1 MPPEPYPPFFL
12 SREAG
17 AVAPARPEPV
27 LGWHP
32 APESGVRER
41 WPAGPSA
48 RTRLGRFGGFSV
60 WCHGLAL
67 AATLL
72 WAERLVPPQPIDSN
86 GAVAM
91 VFAPRQS
98 AAPQPVLPPAVETSS
113 TAAPTPLATPPPPDA
128 AAATDIAALAT
139 PEPPVAASDVPAPM
153 AAPAPITERMQALP
167 PEATPEVTPVKPPPA
182 AAARP
187 APAHPTLAHP
197 TVART
202 NNAAASQAP
211 APNPPA
217 ASAPTATTLAMAAP
231 LVPPHPLRGVVG
243 NRAPLYPISAER
255 RREQGRVVL
264 RVDVTVDGRA
274 DAVQVA
280 VSSGFSALDRA
291 AIEAVRQW
299 RFVPATRGGTPVPGA
314 AEVPINFTLSN

>member
-12 SREAG
+12 SRETG

-41 WPAGPSA
+41 WPAGSST

-72 WAERLVPPQPIDSN
+72 WAQVFVPPEPVDDK
-86 GAVAM
+86 GEVAM
-91 VFAPRQS
+91 VFAPAER
-98 AAPQPVLPPAVETSS
+98 AAQEPALPPAVETE
-113 TAAPTPLATPPPPDA
+113 PT
-128 AAATDIAALAT
+128 
-139 PEPPVAASDVPAPM
+139 
-153 AAPAPITERMQALP
+153 AAPAPLVPPP
-167 PEATPEVTPVKPPPA
+167 PEESAPAETAALSPATTAMAAMAAPPPDSVQA
-182 AAARP
+182 MTPPAPPKPAERPTRP
-187 APAHPTLAHP
+187 APARMAK
-197 TVART
+197 
-202 NNAAASQAP
+202 AAESRPSASSP
-211 APNPPA
+211 VTTSPPA
-217 ASAPTATTLAMAAP
+217 SPQLAVATP
-231 LVPPHPLRGVVG
+231 LVPPHPLSAASG
-243 NRAPLYPISAER
+243 NPTPLYPISAAR

-264 RVDVTVDGRA
+264 RVDVTADGRA

-291 AIEAVRQW
+291 AIEAVRLW